1 MRMAIDSGE
10 VEARGGDYFGSVL
23 NRCARLLAAAHGGQ
37 IVLSEEAAAQLAD
50 DRVRDLGE
58 HRFKGVGRPV
68 RVAQLVA
75 DGLRSDFPELRLTDT
90 ESRIERSGFGRTVRG
105 FELRE
110 LIGEG
115 DFGVVYR
122 AYQASVGREVAIKVI
137 RPEFANR
144 PVFVRRFEA
153 EARLVAQLEHPTHRL
168 PFRLLARPGW
178 RLPGDALSAWR
189 QPATPP

>member
-1 MRMAIDSGE
+1 MR
-10 VEARGGDYFGSVL
+10 
-23 NRCARLLAAAHGGQ
+23 LA
-37 IVLSEEAAAQLAD
+37 
-50 DRVRDLGE
+50 
-58 HRFKGVGRPV
+58 
-68 RVAQLVA
+68 
-75 DGLRSDFPELRLTDT
+75 DT

-153 EARLVAQLEHPTHRL
+153 EARLVAQLEHPTSF
-168 PFRLLARPGW
+168 PFSIIG
-178 RLPGDALSAWR
+178 
-189 QPATPP
+189 ATRMAPTW